1 MGTPAFAVPTLDALI
16 DAHEVVAVYAR
27 PDAGSGRGR
36 RISTSP
42 VKQRALE
49 TGIPVEQPASMRDAA
64 AVSGLRSYA
73 PDLIV
78 VAAYGAILPPDVIDF
93 PRLGCVN
100 VHASLLPAWR
110 GAAPIQRAILAG
122 DALAGISIMR
132 MEAGLDT
139 GPICSTRSTTVG
151 DKDATSLT
159 SELALMGAK
168 LLTDKLP
175 LIVSGEVYWAAQDDS
190 LATYAAKITALDV
203 ALHPGLTVDDAWR
216 RVRAS
221 GPSAPCKALIDGR
234 RVTVLSARPSPAP
247 VPAWTVSTE
256 AGLLLGMED
265 GALLLETLTP
275 EDRSG
280 MAATD
285 WLRGARLSPD
295 THWSAS

>member
-1 MGTPAFAVPTLDALI
+1 MGTPAFAVPTLDALL
-16 DAHEVVAVYAR
+16 DAHEVVAVYTR

-36 RISTSP
+36 RVATSP
-42 VKQRALE
+42 VKQRAHDAC
-49 TGIPVEQPASMRDAA
+49 IPVEQPASMRDAA

-78 VAAYGAILPPDVIDF
+78 VAAYGAILPPDVIDL

-122 DALAGISIMR
+122 DALAGVSIMR

-139 GPICSTRSTTVG
+139 GPICSTWSTPVG

-175 LIVSGEVYWAAQDDS
+175 LIASGEVRWAAQDDS
-190 LATYAAKITALDV
+190 LATYASKVTALDV
-203 ALHPGLTVDDAWR
+203 ALDPGLTVDDAWR

-221 GPSAPCKALIDGR
+221 GPSAPCTR
-234 RVTVLSARPSPAP
+234 
-247 VPAWTVSTE
+247 
-256 AGLLLGMED
+256 
-265 GALLLETLTP
+265 
-275 EDRSG
+275 
-280 MAATD
+280 
-285 WLRGARLSPD
+285 
-295 THWSAS
+295 